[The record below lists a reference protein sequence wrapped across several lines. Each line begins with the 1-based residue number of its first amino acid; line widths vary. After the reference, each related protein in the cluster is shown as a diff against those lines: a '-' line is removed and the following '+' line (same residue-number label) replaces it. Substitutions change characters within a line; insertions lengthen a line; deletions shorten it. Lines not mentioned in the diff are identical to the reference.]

1 MEKTC
6 RKCGSLL
13 PETSFKMTRWGKRS
27 DVCNKCASTLCA
39 ETKAR
44 QKAKKESAVRNLR
57 LADFTP
63 RELMNELYRRGYE
76 GTLTYTRVERIDI
89 TKLD

>member
-6 RKCGSLL
+6 RKCGLLL

-39 ETKAR
+39 ETKAK
-44 QKAKKESAVRNLR
+44 QKAKKESVVRNLQ
-57 LADFTP
+57 LAEFTP
-63 RELMNELYRRGYE
+63 RELMEELARRGYE
-76 GTLTYTRVERIDI
+76 GKLTYTHIETIDI
-89 TKLD
+89 TNF